1 MDSIA
6 DMLTRIK
13 NALRAGHQQVVM
25 PHSKLRAAI
34 AQILVDEGYLKSL
47 EVIKKEPQADLKLV
61 LKYIDNTPAIS
72 QIKRVSKPGRR
83 LYTSSQNIPASL
95 GGYGLTILSTNQ
107 GVICDREAR
116 KKNVGG
122 EILCQIW

>member
-13 NALRAGHQQVVM
+13 NALKAGHQQVVM
-25 PHSKLRAAI
+25 PHSKMREAI
-34 AQILVDEGYLKSL
+34 AQILVDEGYLQSS
-47 EVIKKEPQADLKLV
+47 EVVKQEPQPELKLV
-61 LKYIDNTPAIS
+61 LKYIDATPAIS
-72 QIKRVSKPGRR
+72 QVKRVSKPGRR
-83 LYTSSQNIPASL
+83 LYTSSQNVPTSL

-107 GVICDREAR
+107 GVMSGRQAR

-122 EILCQIW
+122 EVLCQVW